1 MVSARL
7 PNIPSGKIFHHLIL
21 KTAAK
26 QTTNRMEIHSGVVVV
41 VVAVVC
47 PEVKGITSCK
57 LR

>member
-41 VVAVVC
+41 VAVVC
-47 PEVKGITSCK
+47 PEVKRSASCK